1 MTDQPLFDVKAPD
14 PGELT
19 RNLIDIAGSSRKL
32 VLEFLHRQMKS
43 PGHQRMDPLNVGGAF
58 LEMTARLMAD
68 PGKIMT
74 AQLEFWQR
82 HVDLWHSATQR
93 LLGQNA
99 KPATAPTDD
108 DRRFKHADWDENL
121 VFDYIKQSY
130 LLTAGWVQQTVGNVD
145 GLDRKTRD
153 KVGFYT
159 RQFVDAMAPSNFLV
173 TNPEVL
179 RATIESSGQNLVKGL
194 GNMLAD
200 LERGEGKLHIR
211 MSDASAFKIGE
222 NVAITPGKVVAQT
235 DLMQLIQYAPTTKT
249 VHQRP
254 LLIVPPWINKYYILD
269 LKPENSFVGWAVAQG
284 FTVFIVSWVN
294 PSATLAHKSFEDYM
308 REGIIAAV
316 DAVEKTLGESEITVI
331 GYCLGG
337 TLMAATLAYMA
348 AKKDTRV
355 KAATFFA
362 AQVDFSEAGELS
374 VFIDEEQLRYLEE
387 MMNERGYLDG
397 GEMAATF
404 NLLRSNDLIWSFVV
418 RNYLLG
424 KDPFPFDLLF
434 WNADSTRMPAAM
446 HSYYLRK
453 MYQENLLAKPGGITL
468 DGVPI
473 DVGKIKIPVYLQ
485 AAKDDHIAPYGSV
498 YKATQHFAGPVR
510 FMLAGSGHIAGVVN
524 PPQDGKY
531 QHWTN
536 PARANPPTPEEWLEG
551 AIENTGSWWPDW
563 KAWLAKHSGPQVPAR
578 DPAKGKLKPIE
589 DAPGSYVKVRF
600 AAPAKA

>member
-1 MTDQPLFDVKAPD
+1 MTEQPQFDVKFPD
-14 PGELT
+14 PEELT

-32 VLEFLHRQMKS
+32 VLDFLHRQMTS
-43 PGHQRMDPLNVGGAF
+43 PGRQRVDPLNVGGAF

-68 PGKIMT
+68 PSKIMT

-82 HVDLWHSATQR
+82 HMDLWHSASQR
-93 LLGQNA
+93 LLGREA
-99 KPATAPTDD
+99 KPAHEPAHD

-121 VFDYIKQSY
+121 VYDYIKQSY
-130 LLTAGWVQQTVGNVD
+130 LLTAGWLQQTVGNVD

-211 MSDASAFKIGE
+211 MTDASAFEIGE

-235 DLMQLIQYAPTTKT
+235 DLMQLLQYAPTTKT

-269 LKPENSFVGWAVAQG
+269 LKPENSFVRWAVAQG

-294 PSATLAHKSFEDYM
+294 PSAELAHKSFEDYM
-308 REGIIAAV
+308 REGILAAV
-316 DAVEKTLGESEITVI
+316 DAIEKTLDESEITVI

-374 VFIDEEQLRYLEE
+374 VFIDEEQLRYLDEL
-387 MMNERGYLDG
+387 MNERGYLDG

-404 NLLRSNDLIWSFVV
+404 NLLRANDLIWSFVV

-434 WNADSTRMPAAM
+434 WNSDSTRMPAAM
-446 HSYYLRK
+446 HRFYLRK
-453 MYQENLLAKPGGITL
+453 MYQENLLAQPGGITL
-468 DGVPI
+468 NGVPI
-473 DVGKIKIPVYLQ
+473 DIGKIKIPVYLQ

-498 YKATQHFAGPVR
+498 YKATRQFSGPVR

-524 PPQDGKY
+524 PPQDKKY

-536 PARANPPTPEEWLEG
+536 PARDNPPTSEEWLEG
-551 AIENTGSWWPDW
+551 ATEHTGSWWPDW
-563 KAWLAKHSGPQVPAR
+563 KDWLAKQSGPQVPAR
-578 DPAKGKLKPIE
+578 DPAKGKLKPIA

-600 AAPAKA
+600 SEPKKT